1 MSTFLFEHPSFVM
14 NSDNFVETKS
24 SMPELDWGD
33 EMAGG
38 QDASYILRKK
48 ALILDLWNLPSP
60 KTLAQNSKQQDIPVN
75 GIIPVADPSFSTKDI
90 MLTKEWFP
98 PMQ

>member
-14 NSDNFVETKS
+14 TSDNFVETKANTLD
-24 SMPELDWGD
+24 LDWGN
-33 EMAGG
+33 EMASG

-60 KTLAQNSKQQDIPVN
+60 KARVKHNDIPVN
-75 GIIPVADPSFSTKDI
+75 GIMPVADPNFTTKDLI
-90 MLTKEWFP
+90 MTKEWFP
-98 PMQ
+98 PLQ